1 MVHWYLR
8 KVKVGVIGCG
18 AVLERF
24 HLPAVRKIPEIEV
37 KALADINE
45 KRIKEIVKKF
55 NLINVEEYTDYRHL
69 LKSADVD
76 AVWILTPP
84 KLHAKMIVEALDH
97 GKHVLCEKPIA
108 TRIDEIE
115 MINEALKRNSRFE
128 NLILMPSH
136 NYIFTP
142 CFEKAVEYIKSDLI
156 GEVREIYGK
165 VITNLL
171 LYRPATDFRFQTSSG
186 VIEDLLIHAIY
197 LSQDLCGF
205 IAKINS
211 VKPKFNN
218 KAIIEKIEVDA
229 TFENGVRG
237 IFLSA
242 WSNGIPTFKFE
253 VKGDLGSLSMNIFNS
268 PYKLI
273 VNKSGEKKTI
283 YIGYR
288 FTQYFKIL
296 NHPSF
301 FREHMHFI
309 NLINGYEKPRISV
322 EDGFKTVKALNMIV
336 NSIEGRMSIRDI
348 YPREKVAIV
357 KVDGDI
363 EGAVKRSIELIGG
376 LNIKKNA
383 KVVIKP
389 NVCLWK
395 NTDGMI
401 ITDPRVLEV
410 VLKIVSK
417 YTDRIIVVESD
428 NNSGSAEKR
437 VKKSGVMEIIER
449 NNAEFINLSRD
460 ESEEHEVAGFK
471 IHIPKTVL
479 NADYFINIP
488 KIKTC
493 NVKNLVISIA
503 MKNMFG
509 ILSDKKKMALHEK
522 LMDIILYI
530 NKVVKQDLIIVD
542 GIIGMEGLG
551 PVLGKPVNLNVIV
564 SGLNPVT
571 IDAICC
577 KIMEIN
583 PYGVEILW
591 KAYKMGMGEIDVE
604 KIDVLGEKIENVKR
618 RFARPT
624 IMMENVIGAIKAA
637 LRTYI
642 G

>member
-1 MVHWYLR
+1 M
-8 KVKVGVIGCG
+8 KVGVIGCG
-18 AVLERF
+18 SVLKRF

-45 KRIKEIVKKF
+45 KRIKEIINKF

-69 LKSADVD
+69 LKNADID

-84 KLHAKMIVEALDH
+84 KFHAKMIVEALNH

-108 TRIDEIE
+108 TCIDEIE
-115 MINEALKRNSRFE
+115 MINEVLKRNSIFE
-128 NLILMPSH
+128 NLIIMPSH

-142 CFEKAVEYIKSDLI
+142 CFEKAVEYVKSGLI
-156 GEVREIYGK
+156 GEVREVYGK
-165 VITNLL
+165 VVTNLL
-171 LYRPATDFRFQTSSG
+171 LYKPATDFRFQTTSG
-186 VIEDLLIHAIY
+186 VIEDLLVHAIY
-197 LSQDLCGF
+197 LSQDLCGL
-205 IAKINS
+205 ITKVNS

-218 KAIIEKIEVDA
+218 KAIIEKVEVDV

-237 IFLSA
+237 ILSSA
-242 WSNGIPTFKFE
+242 WSNRIPTFKFD
-253 VKGDLGSLSMNIFNS
+253 VKGDLGSISMNIFNS
-268 PYKLI
+268 PYKLM
-273 VNKSGEKKTI
+273 VKKGEEKKTI
-283 YIGYR
+283 YVGYR

-309 NLINGYEKPRISV
+309 NLINGYEKPRISI
-322 EDGFKTVKALNMIV
+322 EDGFKTVKALSMIV
-336 NSIEGRMSIRDI
+336 NSIEGGMSIREVSH
-348 YPREKVAIV
+348 REKVAIV

-363 EGAVKRSIELIGG
+363 QGAIRKSIELLGG
-376 LNIKKNA
+376 LNIQRNA

-401 ITDPRVLEV
+401 ITDPRILEA
-410 VLKIVSK
+410 VLKIVRK
-417 YTDRIIVVESD
+417 YTDKIIVVESD

-437 VKKSGVMEIIER
+437 VKKSGIMEIIEK

-530 NKVVKQDLIIVD
+530 NKIVKQDLIIVD

-551 PVLGKPVNLNVIV
+551 PVLGKPVNLNLIV

-571 IDAICC
+571 VDAVCC

-583 PYGVEILW
+583 PYAVEILW
-591 KAYKMGMGEIDVE
+591 KAYKMGMGEIDME
-604 KIDVLGEKIENVKR
+604 KIDVLGENIENVKR
-618 RFARPT
+618 KFARPT